1 MHFVISEIL
10 STLTTCKG
18 EGGGGEKEGT
28 GVKWASHYYIYF
40 IMLADFH
47 HLFLF

>member
-1 MHFVISEIL
+1 MQLEGESSEDLPMHEL
-10 STLTTCKG
+10 LG
-18 EGGGGEKEGT
+18 LGGKKEST

-40 IMLADFH
+40 IMLADFR